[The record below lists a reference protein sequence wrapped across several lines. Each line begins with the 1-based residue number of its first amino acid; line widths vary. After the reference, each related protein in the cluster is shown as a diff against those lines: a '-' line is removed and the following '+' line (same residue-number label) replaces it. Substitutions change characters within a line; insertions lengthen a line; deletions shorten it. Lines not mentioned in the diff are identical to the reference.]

1 MSQFTQLGLSGTPE
15 RKPQGGTQNTAKTD
29 HSTKLDEQTFNGK
42 QKAVALM
49 GWLVVTSLLGAALLE
64 SGGCS
69 KGTRKSGSLSSNA
82 GNPAAY
88 TAPQPAPTDAPVAAS
103 DVKKPL
109 KRKSRQHKLS
119 ASTYV
124 NPVYGV
130 SFRYPKDGSLKEGD
144 RANLE
149 WAELGPVEMNFVEN
163 GGTTIAAVE
172 LPRGLYPST
181 DFTSAFFNVSVNT
194 QLTSAQCE
202 QFAFPGP
209 SQPQDHAEGNQ
220 ENESA
225 PAPEVELSK
234 VKLGDAEFTEVQE
247 SGSAAASQADA
258 RYYHVFQNGTCY
270 EFALGLET
278 ATNAPHGTRA
288 VNRNEVFRKLNWI
301 LSTVK
306 ITPAGV
312 PAGMPAEVATR
323 TPAAPTKGDKN

>member
-15 RKPQGGTQNTAKTD
+15 RKPQGETRNTSQTNQGA
-29 HSTKLDEQTFNGK
+29 KLDEQTFSGK
-42 QKAVALM
+42 QKAAAFM
-49 GWLVVTSLLGAALLE
+49 GWLMVTSLLGAALLE

-69 KGTRKSGSLSSNA
+69 KGARKSISLSSTA
-82 GNPAAY
+82 GNQAAY
-88 TAPQPAPTDAPVAAS
+88 TAPQPAPTNAPAAAS
-103 DVKKPL
+103 DVQNPL
-109 KRKSRQHKLS
+109 KKKSRQHKLS

-130 SFRYPKDGSLKEGD
+130 SFRYPKYGDLKEGD
-144 RANLE
+144 HANLE
-149 WAELGPVEMNFVEN
+149 WSELGPVEMNFVEN

-181 DFTSAFFNVSVNT
+181 DFTSAFFNVSVHT

-202 QFAFPGP
+202 EFAFPQP
-209 SQPQDHAEGNQ
+209 SQPQGHAEGNR
-220 ENESA
+220 EDGSA
-225 PAPEVELSK
+225 PASEIELSK
-234 VKLGDAEFTEVQE
+234 VKLGAAEFTEVQE

-258 RYYHVFQNGTCY
+258 KYYHVFQNGACY

-278 ATNAPHGTRA
+278 ATDAADGTRP
-288 VNRNEVFRKLNWI
+288 VNRNEIFRKLNWI

-323 TPAAPTKGDKN
+323 APAAASKGDKN

>member
-15 RKPQGGTQNTAKTD
+15 RKP
-29 HSTKLDEQTFNGK
+29 HESTKLDEQTFNGK
-42 QKAVALM
+42 QKAVAFM
-49 GWLVVTSLLGAALLE
+49 GWLAVTTLLGAALLE

-69 KGTRKSGSLSSNA
+69 KGTRKSVSLSSNA

-103 DVKKPL
+103 DVQKPAMKK
-109 KRKSRQHKLS
+109 KSRQHKLS

-130 SFRYPKDGSLKEGD
+130 SFRYPKYGNLKEGD

-181 DFTSAFFNVSVNT
+181 DFSSAFFNVSVNT

-209 SQPQDHAEGNQ
+209 GQPQDHAEGNG
-220 ENESA
+220 EDESA
-225 PAPEVELSK
+225 PASQVELSK

-258 RYYHVFQNGTCY
+258 KYYHVFQNGACY

-278 ATNAPHGTRA
+278 ATNAPDGTRP

-306 ITPAGV
+306 ITTAGV

-323 TPAAPTKGDKN
+323 TPAAATKGDKN